1 MSARAAEKPSSQS
14 KTTRKVAAKPNV
26 SANVGRKQP
35 APTAKPK
42 AKPKPKAQSE
52 TTPEPTPED
61 SEDISPLLLTVER
74 AAQKLGICRDFMYRL
89 LSGPHPAMRS
99 VKIGRSRRVPVGELE
114 AYIARR
120 LSEVA

>member
-1 MSARAAEKPSSQS
+1 VATSAPKRIA
-14 KTTRKVAAKPNV
+14 T
-26 SANVGRKQP
+26 P
-35 APTAKPK
+35 APTLS
-42 AKPKPKAQSE
+42 QE
-52 TTPEPTPED
+52 EQDDE
-61 SEDISPLLLTVER
+61 SPLLLTVER

-89 LSGPHPAMRS
+89 LAGPHPAMRS

>member
-1 MSARAAEKPSSQS
+1 MSSQMTARKQSAKPSV
-14 KTTRKVAAKPNV
+14 KLAAKPAPK
-26 SANVGRKQP
+26 SAPKS
-35 APTAKPK
+35 APTPM
-42 AKPKPKAQSE
+42 
-52 TTPEPTPED
+52 PED
-61 SEDISPLLLTVER
+61 PEEMSPLLLTVDR

-89 LSGPHPAMRS
+89 LARGEMRS